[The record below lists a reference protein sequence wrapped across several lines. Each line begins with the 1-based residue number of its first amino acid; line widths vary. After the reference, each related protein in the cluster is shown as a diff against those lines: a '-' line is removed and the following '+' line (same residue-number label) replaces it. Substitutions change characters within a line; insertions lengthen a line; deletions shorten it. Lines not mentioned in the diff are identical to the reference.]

1 MKKSFFLTASA
12 IILFS
17 FSATAQ
23 LSLAKTWLNQEKDG
37 KIRVFLGTDGK
48 YHGQIV
54 WLKEPD
60 ENGKPKL
67 DKENPDPEKR
77 KKPVLNLQILHGLEK
92 KSETEYVNGKIYD
105 PKNGKTYDCKMTI
118 INDKRVDLR
127 GFVLGMPFLG
137 RTSSWTLAE
146 D

>member
-1 MKKSFFLTASA
+1 MMTKYFLLTIAALFFTLNS
-12 IILFS
+12 S
-17 FSATAQ
+17 AQ
-23 LSLAKTWLNQEKDG
+23 LSLTKTWLNQEKDG
-37 KIRVFLGTDGK
+37 KVRVFLGTDGK

-54 WLKEPD
+54 WLKEPT
-60 ENGKPKL
+60 ENGAPKL

-118 INDKRVDLR
+118 LNQNQVNLR
-127 GFVLGMPFLG
+127 GYVLGMPFLG
-137 RTSSWTLAE
+137 RNSSWTLAE
-146 D
+146 